1 MPLNPKKF
9 NDAHR
14 AWLKIKADAVDYLD
28 QRDVDRLDLLFLR
41 AGWARR
47 PFVNRVP
54 LDELDRCGDILSGP
68 LFASEK
74 PPWPVNSN
82 GLYMLPCLQINLTE
96 CSRVMQ
102 AEYGTGMLQVWG
114 DQEDVAKF
122 YLRLI
127 PKRDVQEKYLIHGHP
142 LINQIAGNK
151 NFIIPTDWL
160 EEDAAWT
167 VSGYGDLYFTS
178 QRLFNGEP
186 LINRYEIEQISP
198 LDKALYSK
206 AKRIYRLED
215 RYIELVDGLDSLFD
229 PSGHHVGGTFYPI
242 QYGAADMPQMLWSIG
257 SEYPYCWGDEGNAQ
271 IFYEKLDDGTLSYS
285 FKWSSY

>member
-14 AWLKIKADAVDYLD
+14 AWLKIKAEAADYLD
-28 QRDVDRLDLLFLR
+28 QWDVDRLDLLFLR

-47 PFVNRVP
+47 PFVYRVP

-74 PPWPVNSN
+74 HPWPVNSN

-127 PKRDVQEKYLIHGHP
+127 PRRDVTP
-142 LINQIAGNK
+142 
-151 NFIIPTDWL
+151 
-160 EEDAAWT
+160 
-167 VSGYGDLYFTS
+167 
-178 QRLFNGEP
+178 
-186 LINRYEIEQISP
+186 NRC
-198 LDKALYSK
+198 
-206 AKRIYRLED
+206 RTG
-215 RYIELVDGLDSLFD
+215 VDGFRDAILRCQGSA
-229 PSGHHVGGTFYPI
+229 PSI
-242 QYGAADMPQMLWSIG
+242 RSA
-257 SEYPYCWGDEGNAQ
+257 SEASN
-271 IFYEKLDDGTLSYS
+271 
-285 FKWSSY
+285 